1 MVYVGLIAFGHH
13 CVSAPLH
20 LVPIYFGAVT
30 FRPRLGAVT
39 FWRHYI
45 LEAALGGIEGAQ
57 KRPPSAQSSPGSDR
71 WRRKGCPEAT
81 IDSTNS
87 GW

>member
-1 MVYVGLIAFGHH
+1 MVHVGLIAFGHH

-20 LVPIYFGAVT
+20 LVPLHFGAVT
-30 FRPRLGAVT
+30 VRPRLGAVT

-45 LEAALGGIEGAQ
+45 LALTSGH
-57 KRPPSAQSSPGSDR
+57 
-71 WRRKGCPEAT
+71 RRHRGRTEAT

-87 GW
+87 GWKGPLAAQRAPGSDHRQHK